1 MKRLVLLV
9 LPLLAAACS
18 PPAVEVAG
26 RLSPMTDAH
35 ALPAQLPPMKQFAA
49 APAPQAPR
57 ANAEIAQDFL
67 DLAFR
72 MESGRE
78 IKRFTRFEGPVRV
91 SLSAAAPGILRH
103 DLDRLIE
110 RLRREARLD
119 IAKAAPGEAVQIVIE
134 TPTRAEIQRT
144 VPGAA
149 CFVVPRVAGWEE
161 FRRNRNG
168 AALDW
173 TTLETRERATVMIP
187 RDVSPQEMRDCLNE
201 EVAQALGPLNDL
213 YELPDSV
220 FNDDNIHGV
229 LTGFDMLILRAYH
242 APELASG
249 MTRAEVAARLPG
261 VLARLNPA
269 GERVAQGAHAPTP
282 RVWIDAIEDAMSPG
296 GSLARR
302 RDAARSAMEI
312 AERAGW
318 QDNRLGF
325 ALYAEGRLL
334 LGSDPGAAVAS
345 FKRAFEV
352 YRARY
357 GEDSIHAA
365 LLSVQLAAY
374 HLSDGK
380 ADAVLAVTGRAIPA
394 ARRAENAALLAT
406 LLMLRAEALDLAG
419 RGGEAEAVRL
429 DSLGWA
435 QYGFGSAQAVHARM
449 AEIAALAPRRMSKG
463 N

>member
-1 MKRLVLLV
+1 MRRLVLLV
-9 LPLLAAACS
+9 LPLLAAACT
-18 PPAVEVAG
+18 PPAAEVAG
-26 RLSPMTDAH
+26 RRSPMAE
-35 ALPAQLPPMKQFAA
+35 ANLLPAQLPPMKQFK
-49 APAPQAPR
+49 PAPVQPTPR
-57 ANAEIAQDFL
+57 ANAEIAEDFL

-78 IKRFTRFEGPVRV
+78 IERLSRFEGPVRV
-91 SLSAAAPGILRH
+91 SLASGAPGTLSR
-103 DLDRLIE
+103 DLDRLLA
-110 RLRREARLD
+110 RLRDEARLD
-119 IAKAAPGEAVQIVIE
+119 IATAAPGEVAQIVIE
-134 TPTRAEIQRT
+134 TPSRADIQRT

-168 AALDW
+168 TALDW

-187 RDVSPQEMRDCLNE
+187 RDVSPQEMRDCLHE

-220 FNDDNIHGV
+220 FNDDNIHGA
-229 LTGFDMLILRAYH
+229 LTGFDMLILRAYY

-249 MTRAEVAARLPG
+249 MTRDETAALIPG

-269 GERVAQGAHAPTP
+269 GERAAPEARAPTP
-282 RVWIDAIEDAMSPG
+282 RAWIDAIEGAMSPG
-296 GSLARR
+296 GSPARR
-302 RDAARSAMEI
+302 RSAARSAMDI

-334 LGSDPGAAVAS
+334 LGSDPGAAVDA

-357 GEDSIHAA
+357 GNGSIHAA

-374 HLSDGK
+374 HLSAGE
-380 ADAVLAVTGRAIPA
+380 ADAVLAVTDRAIPA

-406 LLMLRAEALDLAG
+406 LMMLRAEALDLAG
-419 RGGEAEAVRL
+419 RKREAEALRL

-435 QYGFGSAQAVHARM
+435 QYGFGPAQAVRARM